1 MPTLL
6 CLCCVFE
13 CDQDLDGGPALEK
26 RDLQQQLSR
35 HSEVSDNKASTLKK
49 QHLNLDLEDEPDDGD
64 SFFDDPL
71 PKPQKT
77 YGW

>member
-1 MPTLL
+1 MSVAVCQVSDSPSAGKDD
-6 CLCCVFE
+6 F
-13 CDQDLDGGPALEK
+13 
-26 RDLQQQLSR
+26 QQQVPA
-35 HSEVSDNKASTLKK
+35 HSEVSNRSSTQRRDLVD
-49 QHLNLDLEDEPDDGD
+49 LDLQVDQDPDDGD

>member
-1 MPTLL
+1 MSEGLEEGLADEKNLPTPLRRT
-6 CLCCVFE
+6 
-13 CDQDLDGGPALEK
+13 LEFG
-26 RDLQQQLSR
+26 
-35 HSEVSDNKASTLKK
+35 
-49 QHLNLDLEDEPDDGD
+49 LEDEDED

>member
-1 MPTLL
+1 M
-6 CLCCVFE
+6 
-13 CDQDLDGGPALEK
+13 QA
-26 RDLQQQLSR
+26 
-35 HSEVSDNKASTLKK
+35 SEVKGQVGGAALGDGVGGSQRKTAEL
-49 QHLNLDLEDEPDDGD
+49 QEEEDDEGD

>member
-1 MPTLL
+1 MNRVQVSEGLEEGL
-6 CLCCVFE
+6 G
-13 CDQDLDGGPALEK
+13 DGKNLSTPLRRALEFG
-26 RDLQQQLSR
+26 
-35 HSEVSDNKASTLKK
+35 
-49 QHLNLDLEDEPDDGD
+49 LEDEDEGD

>member
-1 MPTLL
+1 MSLGKGDIQQEVSFL
-6 CLCCVFE
+6 GFKSERVDLEVE
-13 CDQDLDGGPALEK
+13 DDLDE
-26 RDLQQQLSR
+26 
-35 HSEVSDNKASTLKK
+35 
-49 QHLNLDLEDEPDDGD
+49 GD

>member
-1 MPTLL
+1 MSTPPEL
-6 CLCCVFE
+6 
-13 CDQDLDGGPALEK
+13 QDLILFLFQDV
-26 RDLQQQLSR
+26 
-35 HSEVSDNKASTLKK
+35 VSDKTQL
-49 QHLNLDLEDEPDDGD
+49 LNDNRAPSPGLRKEHLDLDMDEDLDDGD

>member
-1 MPTLL
+1 MQVSSWEP
-6 CLCCVFE
+6 
-13 CDQDLDGGPALEK
+13 
-26 RDLQQQLSR
+26 SR
-35 HSEVSDNKASTLKK
+35 EDSTPPETR
-49 QHLNLDLEDEPDDGD
+49 NLDPGLDDDEDEGD